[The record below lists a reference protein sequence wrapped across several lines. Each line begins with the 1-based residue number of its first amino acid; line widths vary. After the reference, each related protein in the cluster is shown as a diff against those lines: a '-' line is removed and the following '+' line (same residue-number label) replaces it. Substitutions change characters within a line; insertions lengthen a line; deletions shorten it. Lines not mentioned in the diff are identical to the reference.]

1 MPWPASGVQPHPG
14 TQARPLRLPLKR
26 GDYIILDATQPYRM
40 GIGEG
45 TWASLSTGRRQSAQE
60 MPAAALSPSNDS
72 SDDAS
77 SRRKARVYPEDLRY
91 SKEHEWVKFD
101 GDRGR
106 VGITDYAQEE
116 LGDVVN
122 VELPPIG
129 RTVRQ
134 FNPFGVVESVKAV
147 QDLYAPVSGA
157 VVAVNGQL

>member
-1 MPWPASGVQPHPG
+1 M
-14 TQARPLRLPLKR
+14 
-26 GDYIILDATQPYRM
+26 
-40 GIGEG
+40 
-45 TWASLSTGRRQSAQE
+45 
-60 MPAAALSPSNDS
+60 
-72 SDDAS
+72 
-77 SRRKARVYPEDLRY
+77 YPEDLRY
-91 SKEHEWVKFD
+91 SKEHEWVKVD

-106 VGITDYAQEE
+106 IGITDYAQEE

-157 VVAVNGQL
+157 VVAVNDQLRDAPELINRDPYGDGWMIEVSLENPAEIDNLMGAGAYQQFLQTRG

>member
-1 MPWPASGVQPHPG
+1 M
-14 TQARPLRLPLKR
+14 
-26 GDYIILDATQPYRM
+26 
-40 GIGEG
+40 
-45 TWASLSTGRRQSAQE
+45 
-60 MPAAALSPSNDS
+60 
-72 SDDAS
+72 
-77 SRRKARVYPEDLRY
+77 YPEDLRY
-91 SKEHEWVKFD
+91 SKEHEWVKVD

-147 QDLYAPVSGA
+147 QDLYAPVSGTVA
-157 VVAVNGQL
+157 AVNEKLRDAPEVINQDPYGNGWMIEVRLENPAELDKLMSAADYQQFLQTKG

>member
-1 MPWPASGVQPHPG
+1 M
-14 TQARPLRLPLKR
+14 
-26 GDYIILDATQPYRM
+26 
-40 GIGEG
+40 
-45 TWASLSTGRRQSAQE
+45 
-60 MPAAALSPSNDS
+60 
-72 SDDAS
+72 
-77 SRRKARVYPEDLRY
+77 YPEDLRY
-91 SKEHEWVKFD
+91 SKEHEWVKVG

-147 QDLYAPVSGA
+147 QDLYAPVSGTVA
-157 VVAVNGQL
+157 AVNEKLRDAPEVINQDPYGNGWMIEVRLENPAELDKLMSAADYQLFLQTKG

>member
-1 MPWPASGVQPHPG
+1 M
-14 TQARPLRLPLKR
+14 
-26 GDYIILDATQPYRM
+26 
-40 GIGEG
+40 
-45 TWASLSTGRRQSAQE
+45 
-60 MPAAALSPSNDS
+60 
-72 SDDAS
+72 
-77 SRRKARVYPEDLRY
+77 YPEDLRY
-91 SKEHEWVKFD
+91 SKEHEWVKVG

-147 QDLYAPVSGA
+147 QDLYAPVSGT
-157 VVAVNGQL
+157 VVAVNEKLRDTPEVINQAPYGEGWMIQVKLENPAELDNLMSAAEYQGFLQTKG

>member
-1 MPWPASGVQPHPG
+1 M
-14 TQARPLRLPLKR
+14 
-26 GDYIILDATQPYRM
+26 
-40 GIGEG
+40 
-45 TWASLSTGRRQSAQE
+45 
-60 MPAAALSPSNDS
+60 
-72 SDDAS
+72 
-77 SRRKARVYPEDLRY
+77 YPEDLRY

-147 QDLYAPVSGA
+147 QDLYAPVSGTVA
-157 VVAVNGQL
+157 AVNEKLRDAPEVINQDPYGNGWMIEVRLENPAELDKLMSAADYQQFLQTKD

>member
-1 MPWPASGVQPHPG
+1 M
-14 TQARPLRLPLKR
+14 
-26 GDYIILDATQPYRM
+26 
-40 GIGEG
+40 
-45 TWASLSTGRRQSAQE
+45 
-60 MPAAALSPSNDS
+60 
-72 SDDAS
+72 
-77 SRRKARVYPEDLRY
+77 YPEDLRY
-91 SKEHEWVKFD
+91 SKEHEWVKVD

-147 QDLYAPVSGA
+147 QDLYAPVSGTVA
-157 VVAVNGQL
+157 AVNEKLRDAPEVINQDPYGNGWMIEVRLENPAELDKLMSAADYQLFLQTKG

>member
-1 MPWPASGVQPHPG
+1 M
-14 TQARPLRLPLKR
+14 
-26 GDYIILDATQPYRM
+26 
-40 GIGEG
+40 
-45 TWASLSTGRRQSAQE
+45 
-60 MPAAALSPSNDS
+60 
-72 SDDAS
+72 
-77 SRRKARVYPEDLRY
+77 YPEDLRY

-147 QDLYAPVSGA
+147 QDLYAPVSGT
-157 VVAVNGQL
+157 VVAVNEKLRDTPEVINQAPYGEGWMIQVKLENPAELDNLMTAAEYQGFLQTKG